1 MQMFFFGLS
10 ELIYSS
16 LNCYYFQHWFG
27 LLAVWLLVWFS
38 PTSYSWVWW
47 CMNFR
52 ICYSS
57 IFLSLYDEND
67 WKRAKEAQIIFLC
80 LLFDYSWVWW
90 FGSTQAPLRPAHHL
104 TSPVRVLPS
113 HLHHHQVLCRHT
125 RSLFFSQSCPCDT
138 FFIKRKQSL
147 TGYNQSK

>member
-1 MQMFFFGLS
+1 MHMFFFALS

-90 FGSTQAPLRPAHHL
+90 FGSTQAPLRPTTWLAQFVSFL
-104 TSPVRVLPS
+104 LIFIIIRCYANTRVLWIPY
-113 HLHHHQVLCRHT
+113 HLDVDVLVQLQTKIVLQKWR
-125 RSLFFSQSCPCDT
+125 Q
-138 FFIKRKQSL
+138 
-147 TGYNQSK
+147 